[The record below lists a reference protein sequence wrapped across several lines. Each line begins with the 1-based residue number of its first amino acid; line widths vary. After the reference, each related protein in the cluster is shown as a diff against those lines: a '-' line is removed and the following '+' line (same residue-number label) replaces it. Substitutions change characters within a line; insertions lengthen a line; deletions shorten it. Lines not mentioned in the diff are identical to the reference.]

1 MFDTTTPEPI
11 PGDWQEPAPRK
22 ENKIARDLKKAEFG
36 MGIKVYQSIQ
46 KKYEGNPRHQAE
58 VFFDLV
64 KIPSGTGR
72 ARTVSLRTTA
82 DYRERTLSF
91 LETLETLNMKA
102 NNLHQI
108 SPKQV
113 QAVFAEME
121 KQGMSASRLANT
133 NTTIRRLGV
142 WLGKPN
148 MCPTLPNL
156 MDEPWKARR
165 RQAAHAPKDW
175 EANGAEVL
183 DVIEQVSCICETT
196 ALHLRL
202 AHQFGVRV
210 QEFLMFKPL
219 EAERYGGT
227 MIHLRE
233 GTKGGRARMVPIET
247 QEQRDLMVEVKR
259 AAAGNKKGL
268 LIYEEGATLRQAIM
282 HFYYVLEVAGINRKT
297 HGITAHGL
305 RHGYA
310 CRMYKLLT
318 GHEPPVLGGPVLP
331 PEVDRKARLDI
342 AERLGHSRVDVTSA
356 YLGSHKA
363 LKKYAKENLGR
374 MTHVVENDPV
384 LKELAAANRL
394 KTFCIVGHG
403 ANGEPFSKKQAMFI
417 GYEAQRV
424 GDETVSDANRRVLP
438 GVMDMAI
445 RMQQA
450 LGIMVAPVPLV
461 TAHPDADTYDFHGLT
476 V

>member
-1 MFDTTTPEPI
+1 MFDTKTSDPTS
-11 PGDWQEPAPRK
+11 GDWQEPAPRK

-36 MGIKVYQSIQ
+36 LGVKVYQSIQ

-58 VFFDLV
+58 VFFDLF

-72 ARTVSLRTTA
+72 ARSASLETIRA
-82 DYRERTLSF
+82 YRNRTLSF
-91 LETLETLNMKA
+91 LAILKKLNMKVT
-102 NNLHQI
+102 NLHEI
-108 SPKQV
+108 SLKQV
-113 QAVFAEME
+113 KAAFSEME
-121 KQGMSASRLANT
+121 KQGLSASRLANT

-156 MDEPWKARR
+156 VDEPWKATR

-175 EANGAEVL
+175 AANGVEVL
-183 DVIEQVSCICETT
+183 DVIEQVSTICETT

-227 MIHLRE
+227 MLHLRE

-247 QEQRDLMVEVKR
+247 QEQKDLMVEVKR

-268 LIYEEGATLRQAIM
+268 LIYEEGATLRKAIM

-297 HGITAHGL
+297 HGITTHGL

-310 CRMYKLLT
+310 CRMYEMLT
-318 GHEPPVLGGPVLP
+318 GHQPPVLGGPVLP
-331 PEVDRKARLDI
+331 PELDRKARLDI

-363 LKKYAKENLGR
+363 MKKYAKENLGR
-374 MTHVVENDPV
+374 MTHVVESDPV
-384 LKELAAANRL
+384 LKNLAAANRL
-394 KTFCIVGHG
+394 TKFCIVGHG
-403 ANGEPFSKKQAMFI
+403 ANGEPFSKKQHMAI
-417 GYEAQRV
+417 GFEAERV
-424 GDETVSDANRRVLP
+424 GEETISEANRRVLP

-450 LGIMVAPVPLV
+450 LGIMVAPVPAITV
-461 TAHPDADTYDFHGLT
+461 HADADTYEFHGLT